1 MTRGWAGSRP
11 QNGRSEDLDS
21 VPGTIGF
28 KLENKPC
35 LIQSPKEGWRGWRK
49 VERRG
54 DGNLKRS
61 WLARCR
67 ELEEAAWE
75 DWNVGL
81 AGGAGTSVARVV
93 VLNLPTAVLLNAVP
107 VLW

>member
-1 MTRGWAGSRP
+1 MEKGGGERGWE
-11 QNGRSEDLDS
+11 SE
-21 VPGTIGF
+21 
-28 KLENKPC
+28 E
-35 LIQSPKEGWRGWRK
+35 E
-49 VERRG
+49 
-54 DGNLKRS
+54 
-61 WLARCR
+61 LARCR

-107 VLW
+107 VSW

>member
-28 KLENKPC
+28 KLENKPRP
-35 LIQSPKEGWRGWRK
+35 IQSPEEGWRR
-49 VERRG
+49 VEGRG

-61 WLARCR
+61 WLA
-67 ELEEAAWE
+67 
-75 DWNVGL
+75 
-81 AGGAGTSVARVV
+81 AGSWKKLPGKTGTW
-93 VLNLPTAVLLNAVP
+93 VLLVEQAP
-107 VLW
+107 VWLE